1 MEVLMIPANDTRDD
15 IITVEETLELEQSG
29 YFYLENRQFIG
40 PFSSPTK
47 AKEAALGHCEGTAP
61 GECRAV
67 YQGTVRFNPIT
78 ELNEALPDMHQLD
91 QTSLATIN

>member
-1 MEVLMIPANDTRDD
+1 MLPAENERDE
-15 IITVEETLELEQSG
+15 IIVVEDTLELEQSG

-40 PFSSPTK
+40 PFESPTK
-47 AKEAALGHCEGTAP
+47 AKIEAMEKCQGTAP

-78 ELNEALPDMHQLD
+78 ELNEALADMHQLE
-91 QTSLATIN
+91 QEALETIN